1 VDESGQPST
10 KEPAVLK
17 SNDDVLRE
25 EVLKQLGRDR
35 RVEGPVEV
43 DVEDAVV
50 RLGGTVPSDLGR
62 ALALYDALIVEG
74 VTRVINNLTVSEA
87 TAPTRYERH

>member
-1 VDESGQPST
+1 M
-10 KEPAVLK
+10 LK